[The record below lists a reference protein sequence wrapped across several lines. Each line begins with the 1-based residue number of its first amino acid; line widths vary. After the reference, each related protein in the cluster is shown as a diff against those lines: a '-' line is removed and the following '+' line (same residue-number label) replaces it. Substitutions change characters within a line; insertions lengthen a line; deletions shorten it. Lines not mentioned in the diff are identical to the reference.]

1 MFWNKTLVESLM
13 FNQGNLLALVICVIV
28 LAMPFNK
35 KFNNFFDSFSLNL
48 PFFRNVTSKIVE
60 AFQSW
65 IHNPTKAKTNIQN
78 AESRIV
84 YPVSTKIETSNKP
97 STPKRFTRISLGFF
111 KKESNRLTSNFNM
124 SRFRKS
130 VGKKSKTKNL
140 FQSKKTKNA
149 PSQKLSTT
157 VQPSTSD
164 EDLIILQEYPLNEPF
179 AHAEIVRNKIRGNL
193 AYLVREPLL
202 DEGEQL
208 HLQRLKD
215 MLLEVLDVSIQELE
229 SKEEARGYLE
239 KKCREL
245 LNQHFKINDIS
256 KEKLL
261 YYVIRDNYGFGKID
275 PLMHDPSIE
284 DISCDG
290 AKTNLYIWHRDYES
304 IPTNVHFESSKELD
318 SFALRLAY
326 LCGRHISIAQPMLDS
341 SLPDGSRLHLT
352 YGKEITRKGSTFTI
366 RKFRVDPLTIVD
378 LVKFR
383 TLSPEMAGY
392 LWYAVENRISTLV
405 CGGIA
410 SGKTTMLNCLSMFIK
425 PDLKIVSIEDT
436 PELNLPHEN
445 WVPTNTRTH
454 FGLGTEK
461 ADITLF
467 DLLKSSLR
475 QRPDYII
482 VGEVRG
488 GEAYTLFQAVS
499 TGHLGMSTLHAE
511 SVKAAVYRLESEP
524 MNIPRTLIS
533 GIDIIIVQRRVKA
546 RDGSTRK
553 TIQVSEI
560 VGLDPRSREILTN
573 DVFKWNAL
581 KDAFEYTG
589 RSYLVERIAAR
600 DGISLEEAN
609 KEIRRRAK
617 ILEWMTGRNIRN
629 FKEVSDL
636 IRKYYEQPESL
647 LVEASKVG

>member
-1 MFWNKTLVESLM
+1 VKSKLRVNGRAPKLVPCFFIEVLLLISAGWFFFYTFIFEAFWWHKDFWAILTYGVRTGNLIFFLISISSIFIFEYKKRRTEYRSVLGAFKQISFRGMRKNKKTNQPQNNAVISEKLGKTLQDPPLDKD
-13 FNQGNLLALVICVIV
+13 LVVI
-28 LAMPFNK
+28 
-35 KFNNFFDSFSLNL
+35 
-48 PFFRNVTSKIVE
+48 
-60 AFQSW
+60 
-65 IHNPTKAKTNIQN
+65 
-78 AESRIV
+78 
-84 YPVSTKIETSNKP
+84 
-97 STPKRFTRISLGFF
+97 
-111 KKESNRLTSNFNM
+111 
-124 SRFRKS
+124 
-130 VGKKSKTKNL
+130 
-140 FQSKKTKNA
+140 
-149 PSQKLSTT
+149 QK
-157 VQPSTSD
+157 
-164 EDLIILQEYPLNEPF
+164 YPLNEPF
-179 AHAEIVRNKIRGNL
+179 AYAAIVRDKVRGNL
-193 AYLVREPLL
+193 TYLVKEPSLSE
-202 DEGEQL
+202 DEGFL
-208 HLQRLKD
+208 LKRLKD
-215 MLLEVLDVSIQELE
+215 LLLEVLDVGIQELD
-229 SKEEARGYLE
+229 SKEEAKKYLE
-239 KKCREL
+239 KKCRGL
-245 LNQHFKINDIS
+245 LEQHFKVSDLT

-261 YYVIRDNYGFGKID
+261 YYVIRDNYGFGNID
-275 PLMHDPSIE
+275 PLMHDPLLE

-290 AKTNLYIWHRDYES
+290 VKTNLYVWHRDYES
-304 IPTNVHFESSKELD
+304 IPTNLRFESTNELD

-366 RKFRVDPLTIVD
+366 RKFRADPLTIVD
-378 LVKFR
+378 LMNFK
-383 TLSPEMAGY
+383 TLSPEMAAY

-461 ADITLF
+461 VDITLF
-467 DLLKSSLR
+467 DLLKSCLR

-488 GEAYTLFQAVS
+488 QEAYTLFQAVS

-533 GIDIIIVQRRVKA
+533 GIDIMLVQRRTKA
-546 RDGSTRK
+546 GDGTSRK
-553 TIQVSEI
+553 TVQVSEI

-573 DVFKWNAL
+573 DVFKWNASN
-581 KDAFEYTG
+581 DAFEYTG

-609 KEIRRRAK
+609 REIVKRAK
-617 ILEWMTGRNIRN
+617 IIEWMARRNIRN

-636 IRKYYEQPESL
+636 TRRYYEQPEKVFL
-647 LVEASKVG
+647 EASEGES

>member
-1 MFWNKTLVESLM
+1 MKSKRQVHEDHYSIVEKVKSRTPNFFKLKLNLQSHPRVEKLVRVYGDLVAYFIEILLLISVVWFFFYTFIFEAFCWHKDLHTILTYGLA
-13 FNQGNLLALVICVIV
+13 NGNLIFFLISTSLVFTFEYMKRRTKLGSV
-28 LAMPFNK
+28 LDAFRRINFISIFKNK
-35 KFNNFFDSFSLNL
+35 KTSQPQNN
-48 PFFRNVTSKIVE
+48 PAITQKI
-60 AFQSW
+60 
-65 IHNPTKAKTNIQN
+65 
-78 AESRIV
+78 
-84 YPVSTKIETSNKP
+84 
-97 STPKRFTRISLGFF
+97 
-111 KKESNRLTSNFNM
+111 
-124 SRFRKS
+124 
-130 VGKKSKTKNL
+130 
-140 FQSKKTKNA
+140 SKKLQDT
-149 PSQKLSTT
+149 PVDDGL
-157 VQPSTSD
+157 VV
-164 EDLIILQEYPLNEPF
+164 IQEYPLNAPF
-179 AHAEIVRNKIRGNL
+179 AYAAIVRDKIRGNL
-193 AYLVREPLL
+193 TYLVKEPLL
-202 DEGEQL
+202 SEDEVGL
-208 HLQRLKD
+208 LNRLKD
-215 MLLEVLDVSIQELE
+215 LLLEVLDVGIQELD
-229 SKEEARGYLE
+229 SKEQARRYLE
-239 KKCREL
+239 KKCMEL
-245 LNQHFKINDIS
+245 LERHFKVS
-256 KEKLL
+256 ALTKEKIL

-275 PLMHDPSIE
+275 PLMHDALLE

-290 AKTNLYIWHRDYES
+290 LGTNLYVWHRDYES
-304 IPTNVHFESSKELD
+304 IPTNLRFESTNELD

-366 RKFRVDPLTIVD
+366 RKFRIDPLTIVD
-378 LVKFR
+378 LVNFK
-383 TLSPEMAGY
+383 TLSPEMAAY

-461 ADITLF
+461 ADISLF
-467 DLLKSSLR
+467 DLLKSSVR

-488 GEAYTLFQAVS
+488 QEAYTLFQAVS

-533 GIDIIIVQRRVKA
+533 GIDIMLVQRRTKA
-546 RDGSTRK
+546 GDGASRK
-553 TIQVSEI
+553 TVQVSEI

-573 DVFKWNAL
+573 DVFKWNASN
-581 KDAFEYTG
+581 DAFEYTG

-609 KEIRRRAK
+609 REIVKRAK
-617 ILEWMTGRNIRN
+617 IIEWMARRNIRN

-636 IRKYYEQPESL
+636 TRRYYEQPEKVFL
-647 LVEASKVG
+647 EASEGES